1 MDVRLP
7 DGTVIKGVPDDM
19 SKADLTAKLK
29 SNGYDV
35 SKLEAPA
42 ASAPSSGIPTAR
54 QELTMG
60 QRVYQ
65 GVRPFTAP
73 LVEASGA
80 IIGGLLGG
88 AAGTFGAG
96 PVGTAAG
103 GVAGAGLGYGIAKEG
118 LELADV
124 AMGMKA
130 PRTGAALVTEPVRNI
145 LEGATYE
152 TGGRVLGQ
160 GLGYALGKVA
170 DVRNVP
176 KNKAAEIARNALGP
190 DLPEVLNALKASQGQ
205 NVSAAQATSN
215 INSPTWQALLDRVS
229 KRDPRF
235 LAALEKSQGD
245 VSLNALAKLAGGTT
259 AAEARG
265 TVEMAKQN
273 LNAITGPQRES
284 ALARANLGQSTQQY
298 ATEAE
303 RLAAEAAAKVQD
315 VRRFTAAGPRAEAL
329 ARTQLIEKGQPV
341 GAAKYTYVGGDL
353 PAMAEQAAADAATGS
368 LKLGESSRFSQ
379 AASDALQSVGIK
391 PLETAPVVEKITS
404 VLSNPKSGIPGNDV
418 LEGAVKNVAND
429 IAKWTNANGVIDA
442 WALEAIR
449 KNSVNAAIQQL
460 RPGMDATT
468 QRNLASSV
476 LTKIK
481 PVIDDAIESA
491 GGTGWKQYLSDYTK
505 GMQQISEK
513 KLTGEALKLWKT
525 NKDEFVRLVTNE
537 SPDVVEKSLGKGN
550 YNIATEL
557 ADSTMSTLKTEA
569 DKIIRNA
576 KIDTQVAGGQDAL
589 KRLLLEN
596 LSMWRLPS
604 YITAVASTTNKALS
618 ILENKIG
625 NKTMTLLA
633 DASKTPEGAAA
644 LLETLPAVERNRV
657 IALIADP
664 STWSKRAAVGTLAN
678 SGAAKGAQQA
688 AEAIRTGS
696 MIGSVNAL
704 APDRYNKN
712 ALPPRL
718 QASGMTTANPTGQ
731 FTQ

>member
-1 MDVRLP
+1 
-7 DGTVIKGVPDDM
+7 
-19 SKADLTAKLK
+19 
-29 SNGYDV
+29 
-35 SKLEAPA
+35 
-42 ASAPSSGIPTAR
+42 
-54 QELTMG
+54 
-60 QRVYQ
+60 
-65 GVRPFTAP
+65 
-73 LVEASGA
+73 
-80 IIGGLLGG
+80 
-88 AAGTFGAG
+88 
-96 PVGTAAG
+96 
-103 GVAGAGLGYGIAKEG
+103 
-118 LELADV
+118 
-124 AMGMKA
+124 
-130 PRTGAALVTEPVRNI
+130 
-145 LEGATYE
+145 
-152 TGGRVLGQ
+152 
-160 GLGYALGKVA
+160 
-170 DVRNVP
+170 
-176 KNKAAEIARNALGP
+176 
-190 DLPEVLNALKASQGQ
+190 
-205 NVSAAQATSN
+205 
-215 INSPTWQALLDRVS
+215 
-229 KRDPRF
+229 
-235 LAALEKSQGD
+235 
-245 VSLNALAKLAGGTT
+245 
-259 AAEARG
+259 
-265 TVEMAKQN
+265 MAKQN
-273 LNAITGPQRES
+273 LNAITSPQRES

-303 RLAAEAAAKVQD
+303 RLAAEAAGKVQD

-353 PAMAEQAAADAATGS
+353 PAMAEQAAADAASGS
-368 LKLGESSRFSQ
+368 LKLGESARFSQ
-379 AASDALQSVGIK
+379 AASDALERVGIK

-625 NKTMTLLA
+625 NKTMALLA
-633 DASKTPEGAAA
+633 DASKNPERAAA

-664 STWSKRAAVGTLAN
+664 TKWSKTAAVGTLAN
-678 SGAAKGAQQA
+678 SVAAKNAEQA
-688 AEAIRTGS
+688 AEIIRTGS
-696 MIGSVNAL
+696 MFGSVNAL

>member
-1 MDVRLP
+1 
-7 DGTVIKGVPDDM
+7 
-19 SKADLTAKLK
+19 
-29 SNGYDV
+29 
-35 SKLEAPA
+35 
-42 ASAPSSGIPTAR
+42 
-54 QELTMG
+54 
-60 QRVYQ
+60 
-65 GVRPFTAP
+65 
-73 LVEASGA
+73 
-80 IIGGLLGG
+80 
-88 AAGTFGAG
+88 
-96 PVGTAAG
+96 
-103 GVAGAGLGYGIAKEG
+103 
-118 LELADV
+118 
-124 AMGMKA
+124 
-130 PRTGAALVTEPVRNI
+130 
-145 LEGATYE
+145 
-152 TGGRVLGQ
+152 
-160 GLGYALGKVA
+160 
-170 DVRNVP
+170 
-176 KNKAAEIARNALGP
+176 
-190 DLPEVLNALKASQGQ
+190 
-205 NVSAAQATSN
+205 
-215 INSPTWQALLDRVS
+215 
-229 KRDPRF
+229 
-235 LAALEKSQGD
+235 
-245 VSLNALAKLAGGTT
+245 LAGGAT

-265 TVEMAKQN
+265 TVEVAKQN
-273 LNAITGPQRES
+273 LNAITSPQRES

-303 RLAAEAAAKVQD
+303 RLAAEAAGKVQD

-353 PAMAEQAAADAATGS
+353 PAMAEQAAADAASGS

-379 AASDALQSVGIK
+379 AASDALERVGIK

-537 SPDVVEKSLGKGN
+537 SPDAVEKFLGKGN

-557 ADSTMSTLKTEA
+557 ADNTMSTLKTEA
-569 DKIIRNA
+569 DKVIRNA

-625 NKTMTLLA
+625 NKTMALLA

-678 SGAAKGAQQA
+678 SVAAKNAEQA
-688 AEAIRTGS
+688 AEIIRTGS

-718 QASGMTTANPTGQ
+718 QASGMTTANPSGQ